1 MASLAGGCLGFSSN
15 TGPQSCCLMSRL
27 RKARSRSRSIST
39 QTLTNRDSSEGYT
52 DERGK
57 REAIKTQAGYFLDE
71 DLGCIDTSFFSMGR
85 KEVERCDPR
94 QRQLLEVAR
103 EAFNSASEAEFCGK
117 SIGCCVGTFSE
128 DCLQLLLD
136 LTAGPKNS
144 SIMEATARILTSADG
159 AGDGE
164 LSVDVTYGT
173 GSDKTVALR
182 LEGLT
187 LTPVDDGE
195 ILQGDQKPQA
205 AAR

>member
-1 MASLAGGCLGFSSN
+1 
-15 TGPQSCCLMSRL
+15 
-27 RKARSRSRSIST
+27 
-39 QTLTNRDSSEGYT
+39 
-52 DERGK
+52 
-57 REAIKTQAGYFLDE
+57 
-71 DLGCIDTSFFSMGR
+71 
-85 KEVERCDPR
+85 
-94 QRQLLEVAR
+94 
-103 EAFNSASEAEFCGK
+103 
-117 SIGCCVGTFSE
+117 
-128 DCLQLLLD
+128 
-136 LTAGPKNS
+136 
-144 SIMEATARILTSADG
+144 MEATARILTSADG